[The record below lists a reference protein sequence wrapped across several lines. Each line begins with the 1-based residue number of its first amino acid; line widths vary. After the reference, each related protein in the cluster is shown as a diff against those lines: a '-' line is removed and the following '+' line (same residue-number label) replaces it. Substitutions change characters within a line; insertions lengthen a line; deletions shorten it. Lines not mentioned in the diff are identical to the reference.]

1 MSNLLFTFVLMSFVL
16 LISTNEPAQD
26 QSIYLPLVFKA
37 EALTPSQEVSL
48 QITPSG
54 HLFSSTFEPHSFIL
68 TNKAANSQA
77 ITHVTIDLSTT
88 IFPDMVYDPNG
99 IAGDQTAKNLQV
111 DSNGALVGFLG
122 HSFNGPHDD
131 GFDQLNIAFAHF
143 DPGETFSFS
152 IDVDPTSIRGVAAP
166 GPHQSG
172 SVSGLEL
179 VGATVTVT
187 FADASMISG
196 QAYRLPHSVGGSEA
210 VLRSNLPPAP
220 QVQVEGVSGATA
232 VVTES
237 SQTVVIE
244 TVTRGLVKVL
254 LIEGGLFT
262 DGVPNGGHDLDPF
275 EANSALS
282 VREYEI
288 FATSGGVVNVPVLL
302 NRTHENGGINHIIV
316 VQENGFGYKGSA
328 SSPVILELQD

>member
-1 MSNLLFTFVLMSFVL
+1 MSNLLVTFVLTIFVL
-16 LISTNEPAQD
+16 LISTAEPADD
-26 QSIYLPLVFKA
+26 QFVYLPLVFKA
-37 EALTPSQEVSL
+37 EELTPSQEVSL
-48 QITPSG
+48 QITPTG
-54 HLFSSTFEPHSFIL
+54 HLFSSTFEPHSFVL
-68 TNKAANSQA
+68 TNKAGNSQA
-77 ITHVTIDLSTT
+77 ITHITIDLSST
-88 IFPDMVYDPNG
+88 IFPDMVFDPNG
-99 IAGDQTAKNLQV
+99 IAGDQTAKNLHI

-131 GFDQLNIAFAHF
+131 GFDRLNIAFAHF
-143 DPGETFSFS
+143 DPGETFTFS

-166 GPHQSG
+166 GPYQSG

-187 FADASMISG
+187 FADATMITA
-196 QAYRLPHSVGGSEA
+196 QTYRMPNSFGGSEA
-210 VLRSNLPPAP
+210 VIRSNLPPAP

-232 VVTES
+232 VVTETQ
-237 SQTVVIE
+237 QTLAIE
-244 TVTRGLVKVL
+244 TTSRGLVKVL

-262 DGVPNGGHDLDPF
+262 DGVPNGGYNLDPF

-288 FATSGGVVNVPVLL
+288 FATSGGVIYVPILL

-316 VQENGFGYKGSA
+316 VQENAFGYKGTV
-328 SSPVILELQD
+328 SSPAILELQD